1 MAARPS
7 RRRFLALAGGGLLVA
22 GSAVAIVRT
31 RGYELAADRM
41 AKLKALAPWQ
51 AVVFDAVARRVAAA
65 DVPEEVPSTD
75 EVGVTDFVDGYIA
88 GMHPALRRDCLRLVG
103 FVEHIAPILAKKASR
118 FTKLSPSD
126 QDKVLAKLESHDQGM
141 LRGAFAGLKSLVF
154 MGYYRDPRTWKIIGY
169 TGPMVAAP

>member
-1 MAARPS
+1 MVARTG
-7 RRRFLALAGGGLLVA
+7 RRRFLAIAGGSLLAAGTVA
-22 GSAVAIVRT
+22 GVVRA

-51 AVVFDAVARRVAAA
+51 AVVFDAVARRVAAP

-88 GMHPALRRDCLRLVG
+88 GMHPSLRRDCLRLVS
-103 FVEHIAPILAKKASR
+103 FVEHVAPLLAKKASR
-118 FTKLSPSD
+118 FTKLSPAD

-169 TGPMVAAP
+169 TGPMVSAP